1 MVLLFSYMVTPL
13 FGARWCCYVM
23 LHADQDGE
31 KLQALLRLLTE
42 LMERV
47 RVVEALSSVPQ
58 MYCLAVVEVV
68 RRKMFMRHYK
78 EVSKIFYF
86 LAKFALNQKNTMNS
100 CSLGYMCSVTTYAFC
115 QNIVFLAFSIFHLL
129 SSSSCMDRT
138 L

>member
-1 MVLLFSYMVTPL
+1 
-13 FGARWCCYVM
+13 M

-47 RVVEALSSVPQ
+47 RVVDALSTVPQ

-68 RRKMFMRHYK
+68 RRKLFIGHYR
-78 EVSKIFYF
+78 EVSQSTGPTHDPFSKPKANPR
-86 LAKFALNQKNTMNS
+86 LSSVPTCRPTVTQASTSSNNWMKNGVNCAL
-100 CSLGYMCSVTTYAFC
+100 
-115 QNIVFLAFSIFHLL
+115 LL
-129 SSSSCMDRT
+129 SLFSVGLCSGEGWKTS